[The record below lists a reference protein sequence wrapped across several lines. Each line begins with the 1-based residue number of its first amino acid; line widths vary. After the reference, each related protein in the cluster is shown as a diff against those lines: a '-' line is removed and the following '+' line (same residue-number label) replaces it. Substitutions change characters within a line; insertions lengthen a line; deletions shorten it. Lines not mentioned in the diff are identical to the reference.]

1 MYSVECGVYSVEC
14 GVYSVECGGKWHNS
28 FSVVEETAEKNTTTA
43 LALWKKSRRK
53 NSTTALALWGE
64 YPNNIAGFFVF
75 SELITIMQADF
86 LG

>member
-1 MYSVECGVYSVEC
+1 VKEI
-14 GVYSVECGGKWHNS
+14 
-28 FSVVEETAEKNTTTA
+28 ADKNT
-43 LALWKKSRRK
+43 
-53 NSTTALALWGE
+53 TTALALWGE